1 MIGKN
6 LKNLLRSLKRFL
18 RPRNYNYLILFA
30 VCNLHAALIIIEP
43 NDNSYES
50 IQEALLLAKPGDTV
64 RLTGGTFYLEDS
76 LSLDVP
82 DVKIEGEG
90 MDVSILEF
98 SNQKSGAQGLL
109 VASDN
114 VTLQDFSVLNAK
126 GDAIKAK
133 GVKNISFI
141 RVKTEWSGG
150 PKSTNG
156 AYGLYPV
163 ESENVLIDSCVA
175 IGASDAGIYVGQS
188 KNIIVKNSWA
198 KENVAGIEIEN
209 SYYADVFNNT
219 ATENTGGILVFDL
232 PDLPQQGGHDV
243 RVFNN
248 KIVGNNTDNFA
259 PEGNIVGEVPSGTGI
274 IIMANSNIEI
284 FNNEIVDNGT
294 VGIAVVS
301 YSDEYEDKNYY
312 PHPRRVQIHNNIF
325 KNNGRNPD
333 YETNEMGK
341 ILYDISS
348 GKMAD
353 IFWDGVV
360 PFSQI
365 LFGQP
370 RDERMIISGQDNDA
384 FITINPIKFMLNL
397 DNVVIKDIS
406 KFKGAINSLPPVQLN
421 EASI

>member
-1 MIGKN
+1 
-6 LKNLLRSLKRFL
+6 
-18 RPRNYNYLILFA
+18 
-30 VCNLHAALIIIEP
+30 
-43 NDNSYES
+43 
-50 IQEALLLAKPGDTV
+50 
-64 RLTGGTFYLEDS
+64 
-76 LSLDVP
+76 
-82 DVKIEGEG
+82 
-90 MDVSILEF
+90 
-98 SNQKSGAQGLL
+98 
-109 VASDN
+109 
-114 VTLQDFSVLNAK
+114 
-126 GDAIKAK
+126 
-133 GVKNISFI
+133 
-141 RVKTEWSGG
+141 
-150 PKSTNG
+150 
-156 AYGLYPV
+156 
-163 ESENVLIDSCVA
+163 
-175 IGASDAGIYVGQS
+175 
-188 KNIIVKNSWA
+188 
-198 KENVAGIEIEN
+198 
-209 SYYADVFNNT
+209 
-219 ATENTGGILVFDL
+219 
-232 PDLPQQGGHDV
+232 
-243 RVFNN
+243 
-248 KIVGNNTDNFA
+248 
-259 PEGNIVGEVPSGTGI
+259 
-274 IIMANSNIEI
+274 MANSNIEI

-301 YSDEYEDKNYY
+301 YSDEHEDENYY